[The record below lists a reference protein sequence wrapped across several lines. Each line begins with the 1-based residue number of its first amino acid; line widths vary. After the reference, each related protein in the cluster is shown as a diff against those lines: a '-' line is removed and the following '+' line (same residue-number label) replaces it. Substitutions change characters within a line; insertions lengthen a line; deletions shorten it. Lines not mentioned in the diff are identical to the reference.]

1 MASIHINDIPSKVE
15 HYVSRHRLRDAFK
28 LLRHY
33 SSHLGDWRITDEID
47 RMEESYSMML
57 RYATQGAV
65 DPERDE
71 MYSSIVRKIYAMLDR
86 ISRQISKPKS
96 SNMYFST
103 VRYEEMQAGDT
114 VGSLMKN
121 YKTASNEASPYNMIN
136 ASSAQA
142 SERMMAK
149 EDLEK
154 RIFNKVWTLYPVSS
168 DDDAALREA
177 FESPVLPDYF
187 KDMLISAVLLG
198 LTHYYDERRV
208 MMLLDIYEK
217 SQSVNLSMRALCAA
231 LLGMYMNRSR
241 LWDRKLRQRI
251 DSLRELTSW
260 SSDVKLVF
268 MQFIRSRDTER
279 INRKMQE
286 EVFPE
291 MLKLRPD
298 IARKISGGDGL
309 GDIANLEENPE
320 WQELLDKSGIAD
332 KIKDL
337 SKMQEDGGDVFMST
351 FANLKSFPFF
361 SDVVNWFMPF
371 HLDNLTVKNALGS
384 ELSAIGNLVLS
395 SPFLCNGDKYS
406 FILALSSVP
415 AMQRRMMLSQ
425 FDAQNLNELELRNA
439 SLGLPS
445 GERDNVANK
454 YVQDLYRFFKL
465 YRRKGDFN
473 DPFIRP
479 INLLQLAVLAPDLT
493 DVDTLSVVGEFYFK
507 RGYYDDAYHVF
518 EILGE
523 ILPPDSQLYQKM
535 GYCCQKS
542 KNTAKALKYYE
553 QAELLNADSLW
564 TMRRLA
570 ACYKLMGNPAKALEY
585 FKRIEAKK
593 SDDPGVA
600 LNIGHCLL
608 ELDRPDEA
616 LNYYF
621 KADFIDEKSTRA
633 WRPLAWCSFIAGDM
647 VQSEEYYNKVLTDN
661 PSSGDYM
668 NMGHLNLAKGD
679 IREAINFYNLA
690 IDANNGDVES
700 FINNYNADRNHLLKA
715 GVEGSLLPL
724 VVDAILYSRD

>member
-1 MASIHINDIPSKVE
+1 
-15 HYVSRHRLRDAFK
+15 
-28 LLRHY
+28 
-33 SSHLGDWRITDEID
+33 
-47 RMEESYSMML
+47 
-57 RYATQGAV
+57 
-65 DPERDE
+65 
-71 MYSSIVRKIYAMLDR
+71 
-86 ISRQISKPKS
+86 
-96 SNMYFST
+96 
-103 VRYEEMQAGDT
+103 
-114 VGSLMKN
+114 
-121 YKTASNEASPYNMIN
+121 
-136 ASSAQA
+136 
-142 SERMMAK
+142 
-149 EDLEK
+149 
-154 RIFNKVWTLYPVSS
+154 
-168 DDDAALREA
+168 
-177 FESPVLPDYF
+177 
-187 KDMLISAVLLG
+187 
-198 LTHYYDERRV
+198 
-208 MMLLDIYEK
+208 
-217 SQSVNLSMRALCAA
+217 
-231 LLGMYMNRSR
+231 
-241 LWDRKLRQRI
+241 
-251 DSLRELTSW
+251 
-260 SSDVKLVF
+260 
-268 MQFIRSRDTER
+268 
-279 INRKMQE
+279 
-286 EVFPE
+286 
-291 MLKLRPD
+291 
-298 IARKISGGDGL
+298 
-309 GDIANLEENPE
+309 
-320 WQELLDKSGIAD
+320 
-332 KIKDL
+332 
-337 SKMQEDGGDVFMST
+337 
-351 FANLKSFPFF
+351 
-361 SDVVNWFMPF
+361 
-371 HLDNLTVKNALGS
+371 
-384 ELSAIGNLVLS
+384 
-395 SPFLCNGDKYS
+395 
-406 FILALSSVP
+406 
-415 AMQRRMMLSQ
+415 MQRRMMLSQ

-493 DVDTLSVVGEFYFK
+493 DVDALSVVGEFYFK

-535 GYCCQKS
+535 GYCRQKA
-542 KNTAKALKYYE
+542 KNPAKALKYYE

-608 ELDRPDEA
+608 ELDRPEEA

-633 WRPLAWCSFIAGDM
+633 WRPLAWCAFISGDM
-647 VQSEEYYNKVLTDN
+647 AQSEEYYNKVLTDN
-661 PSSGDYM
+661 PSSGDYL